1 MRGAAITK
9 WARRAGMAIFATAVH
24 VLAAASGHCGSP
36 AAPPVAAARLGLPVA
51 DVGLPGNENGGA
63 RLQDTRI
70 TVLLWLAPGRYGIRR
85 HSETADPVLCLPDGC
100 YVSEGAER
108 PARFLPG
115 RRALGFANTWG
126 ERAGACRG
134 SLACVFR
141 DVDLGRLPGY
151 LQPVDL
157 HILRHDRRRGQLVG
171 SDSACAL
178 GDGRLICQSGLAL
191 EDYAVWIVPEGLA
204 AAAGPPAL
212 QRALA
217 EGPGAASLPD
227 RPPPW
232 RH

>member
-1 MRGAAITK
+1 MRGGAIRGAAITK
-9 WARRAGMAIFATAVH
+9 WARRACMAILATAVL
-24 VLAAASGHCGSP
+24 VLAAASGHGGSP
-36 AAPPVAAARLGLPVA
+36 VAPPVAAARLGLPVA
-51 DVGLPGNENGGA
+51 DAGPPGNDNGGA

-157 HILRHDRRRGQLVG
+157 HILRHDRRRGARIG
-171 SDSACAL
+171 ADSSCRL
-178 GDGRLICQSGLAL
+178 EFGRLACQRGLAT
-191 EDYAVWIVPEGLA
+191 EDYALWVVPEPLA
-204 AAAGPPAL
+204 AAAGPVVL

-217 EGPGAASLPD
+217 EGLGEPGESG
-227 RPPPW
+227 R
-232 RH
+232 